1 MNYFGCS
8 LTGRTL
14 VSLLCRNTLWTK
26 AEGII
31 LRKLENFVVLQR
43 CWLTIVM
50 IYTLNIDAYL
60 RTETSEGT
68 KWNLLE
74 SFWNIQLYQM
84 MQELGGQTSFS
95 IVNVSL
101 KQNPT
106 STGFVFREGI
116 WQKMSSNMK
125 VSFYLPLIMLH
136 KLLKEITCKIVLFS
150 GFWSWILGRCCS
162 TLSNPFG
169 SFLLLRPQSLHS

>member
-1 MNYFGCS
+1 
-8 LTGRTL
+8 
-14 VSLLCRNTLWTK
+14 
-26 AEGII
+26 
-31 LRKLENFVVLQR
+31 
-43 CWLTIVM
+43 
-50 IYTLNIDAYL
+50 
-60 RTETSEGT
+60 
-68 KWNLLE
+68 
-74 SFWNIQLYQM
+74 M

-136 KLLKEITCKIVLFS
+136 KLLKEITCKIVLLS
-150 GFWSWILGRCCS
+150 GF
-162 TLSNPFG
+162 
-169 SFLLLRPQSLHS
+169 